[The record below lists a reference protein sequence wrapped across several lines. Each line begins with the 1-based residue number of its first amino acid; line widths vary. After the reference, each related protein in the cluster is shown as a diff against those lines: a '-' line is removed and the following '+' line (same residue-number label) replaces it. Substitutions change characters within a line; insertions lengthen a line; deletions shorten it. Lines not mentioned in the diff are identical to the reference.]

1 MVGSQGVEPRVSQG
15 RLVYSQLQS
24 PMLLATHAS
33 GADEGAR
40 TPGLDVGNV
49 AFYQLNYIRR
59 SSMMFVRSDSLGGA
73 WTCIEIWSGGRGSNP
88 RHRVWKIRAL
98 PAELHP
104 QNSERVRPSCVNMLQ
119 KISSAPDSHPHHR
132 TQTHIACWTR
142 MRASHTGECRRVVRR
157 KGESP

>member
-49 AFYQLNYIRR
+49 AFYQTELRPQINYDVRSLDSTRKERERASKCGADDGNRTRDNKFGRLALCQLSYIRK
-59 SSMMFVRSDSLGGA
+59 L
-73 WTCIEIWSGGRGSNP
+73 
-88 RHRVWKIRAL
+88 
-98 PAELHP
+98 
-104 QNSERVRPSCVNMLQ
+104 QSE
-119 KISSAPDSHPHHR
+119 
-132 TQTHIACWTR
+132 
-142 MRASHTGECRRVVRR
+142 
-157 KGESP
+157 